1 MDTVKKIMDI
11 ENRIYDAYGVTSRP
25 DLNTWERMIKDI
37 AQEIIKT
44 PGLLESITPAD
55 LDALTDHNYHTAR
68 RGAEYAIALSLKAE

>member
-1 MDTVKKIMDI
+1 MIMGI
-11 ENRIYDAYGVTSRP
+11 NNRVYDAYNATSRP
-25 DLNTWERMIKDI
+25 NDETWERMIKDI